1 MQKCGFAAIL
11 LISFIN
17 PLNICYVNNRMF
29 NIVPVAFAT
38 LMATMDAVV
47 MSWLKNYTLGQMTW
61 KVIPIAMFTYGL
73 QPYIFLQSLKYETMT
88 VMNIMWDLISDLIV
102 TATGLLYFKEKLTP
116 VKQAALGLAF
126 VSILMFAC
134 DDWLCAQ
141 F

>member
-1 MQKCGFAAIL
+1 
-11 LISFIN
+11 
-17 PLNICYVNNRMF
+17 MF

-134 DDWLCAQ
+134 DD
-141 F
+141 